1 LLQKTFEEL
10 KIISLW
16 QGVNMKLFYRYTVH
30 IENKSHYKQSCGNLS
45 ELAPLVP
52 QAIDVTPDFV
62 IENAKDCGT
71 LFILLLAISETPL
84 FA

>member
-1 LLQKTFEEL
+1 
-10 KIISLW
+10 
-16 QGVNMKLFYRYTVH
+16 MKLFHRYTVH
-30 IENKSHYKQSCGNLS
+30 IETKRTGYLESRLFCIISPYKQSCGNLS

-52 QAIDVTPDFV
+52 QVIDVTPDFV
-62 IENAKDCGT
+62 IENAKDCGA